1 MGVKAG
7 TDRAVQAYSGPSSFA
22 TDLKV
27 HMSTTLSTASLPV
40 FIQFLGNLRHLLTK
54 AQADVAARGYDEQAL
69 VQYRLSPD
77 MLPFKNQ
84 IFIACDAA
92 KLCAARIT
100 GLDAPKYD
108 NVENTLAELITRVD
122 NTVAWLQTV
131 PAGALDGLEA
141 KVITFPVGKTGS
153 RTMTAEAYVKTWAL
167 PNLFFHITTA
177 YNILRHNGVA
187 IGKVDFLAGAAA

>member
-1 MGVKAG
+1 
-7 TDRAVQAYSGPSSFA
+7 
-22 TDLKV
+22 
-27 HMSTTLSTASLPV
+27 MSTTLSTASLPV

-122 NTVAWLQTV
+122 NTVAWLKTV

>member
-1 MGVKAG
+1 
-7 TDRAVQAYSGPSSFA
+7 
-22 TDLKV
+22 
-27 HMSTTLSTASLPV
+27 MSTTLSTASLPV
-40 FIQFLGNLRHLLTK
+40 FLQFLGNLRHLLTK

-84 IFIACDAA
+84 IFVACDAA
-92 KLCAARIT
+92 KLCAARIS

-122 NTVAWLQTV
+122 NTVAWLKTV

-141 KVITFPVGKTGS
+141 NEITFPVGKTGS

-167 PNLFFHITTA
+167 PNMFFHITTA
-177 YNILRHNGVA
+177 YNILRHNGVPV
-187 IGKVDFLAGAAA
+187 GKFDFLSGAAA